1 MHQNRLYCMLP
12 YVVLEIASSAGLFI
26 IQILGV
32 RHFRNIYMST
42 ADCLFHIKCTSWK
55 CIYMS
60 TAGNVSFV
68 KTCLQQWIIKI
79 TMKSVA
85 WFNWKFYFIQKHFD
99 SITLTKIALQ
109 CAFFA
114 MLMVTNAQL
123 YWNWIIKDNYISRL
137 HESLWAIKW
146 EEKYGIT

>member
-1 MHQNRLYCMLP
+1 MLP

-26 IQILGV
+26 IQMLGG
-32 RHFRNIYMST
+32 RHFRNNIQVNSRQ
-42 ADCLFHIKCTSWK
+42 CIKCTSWK

-68 KTCLQQWIIKI
+68 KTCLQQWIIIKI

-85 WFNWKFYFIQKHFD
+85 WLNWKFYFIQEHFD

-123 YWNWIIKDNYISRL
+123 YWNWIVKDNYISRL